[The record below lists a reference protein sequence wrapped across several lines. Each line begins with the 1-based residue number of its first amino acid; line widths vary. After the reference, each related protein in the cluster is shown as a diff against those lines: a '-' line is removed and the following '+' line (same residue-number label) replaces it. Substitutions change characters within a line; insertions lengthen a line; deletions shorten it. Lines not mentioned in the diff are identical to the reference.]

1 MENPH
6 YHLLF
11 NHLPILI
18 PFVGLL
24 IMLGNLYFKSIPV
37 QRTAFLIFVLG
48 GVTTFMAHES
58 GEGAEHA
65 LKNDASISHDRI
77 EKHEEAAEPFTIC
90 TNILGLLALVALWAS
105 LKQKSFTNY
114 LAYGTIVLASLSFY
128 FSYQTGLTGGEIRHP
143 EIRNELPTG
152 QNE

>member
-18 PFVGLL
+18 PFIGLL

-37 QRTAFLIFVLG
+37 QRTALLVFVLG
-48 GVTTFMAHES
+48 GITTFVAHES

-65 LKNDASISHDRI
+65 LKNDVSISHDRI

-90 TNILGLLALVALWAS
+90 NYLLGVLALVALWAS
-105 LKQKSFTNY
+105 IKQKSFANY
-114 LAYGTIVLASLSFY
+114 LAYGSIVLALFSFF
-128 FSYQTGLTGGEIRHP
+128 FSYQTGVTGGEIRHP
-143 EIRNELPTG
+143 EIRTEASS
-152 QNE
+152 E